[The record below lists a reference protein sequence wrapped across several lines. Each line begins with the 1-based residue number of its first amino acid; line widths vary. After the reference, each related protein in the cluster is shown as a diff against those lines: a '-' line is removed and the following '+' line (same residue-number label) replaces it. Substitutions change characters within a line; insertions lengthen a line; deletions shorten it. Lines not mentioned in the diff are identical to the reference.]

1 MKYFQYISG
10 IIAVLVGIILVALPL
25 YFNVETQEL
34 NKEQRALAPGDFI
47 KSSHGL
53 THYEDSGPRASQT
66 VLLVHGFSVPYYIW
80 GPTFN
85 FLVKNGF
92 RVIRYDLY
100 GRGYS
105 SRPDLAYNRELFLE
119 QIETLLLARDV
130 TEPIHIVGLSMGGPI
145 VADYTT

>member
-1 MKYFQYISG
+1 M
-10 IIAVLVGIILVALPL
+10 
-25 YFNVETQEL
+25 ETQEL